1 MCTFYTKNGVFLP
14 GDSRALSALRGAC
27 VKFTTQ
33 RGVNSVSYLFSSVF
47 RRRDQC
53 LSSLTWCPCIACTGT
68 AIHVWTQTV
77 PSPWADS
84 YLLTLWWGKCGH
96 PSCVPLQQ
104 QNSDDSELKDLFLY
118 RTNRQKWSLDPGK
131 GAGLNGYWT
140 CYLPGDFVFNSPR
153 SSSPPASLADSGP
166 ALTPWGSFR
175 SVALGKVP
183 LGMEGSVCSQAKRHT
198 GSRL

>member
-104 QNSDDSELKDLFLY
+104 QNSDDSELKDLFSTV
-118 RTNRQKWSLDPGK
+118 RTDRNEALIQGRELDSVDTERVICRVTLCSIHRVLPPSITCWQWS
-131 GAGLNGYWT
+131 
-140 CYLPGDFVFNSPR
+140 
-153 SSSPPASLADSGP
+153 
-166 ALTPWGSFR
+166 SFDTVR
-175 SVALGKVP
+175 
-183 LGMEGSVCSQAKRHT
+183 EFSQC
-198 GSRL
+198 GSREGTVRYGRLSVLTS

>member
-104 QNSDDSELKDLFLY
+104 QNSDDSELKDLFSTVRTDRNEALIQGRELDSMDTERVICRVTLCSIHRVLPLPQHHLLTVVQLWHREGVFAVWLSGRY
-118 RTNRQKWSLDPGK
+118 R
-131 GAGLNGYWT
+131 
-140 CYLPGDFVFNSPR
+140 
-153 SSSPPASLADSGP
+153 
-166 ALTPWGSFR
+166 
-175 SVALGKVP
+175 
-183 LGMEGSVCSQAKRHT
+183 
-198 GSRL
+198 